1 MTSTLTF
8 AVLDPTSAVGS
19 EVVERLVGAFPA
31 ARLRLFHT
39 AGAEEHL
46 IAEVAASA
54 ALVPPLADPDEL
66 EGAAVV
72 IVTTAPAAAV
82 GKPLLAWLRGHPEIV
97 LIDLGQPALAGAES
111 LVVSGWSLRPRSGNR
126 WFHLPDPL
134 IAGPVRVLEALA
146 PLEPRACHLTV
157 FGSVAG
163 FGGGAL
169 EELAG
174 QGADRLSGR
183 TPQRAVVLPRV
194 LAFDLA
200 PAEPGRRSR
209 LAGELAALFPAI
221 DFRLHAVD
229 AGLFHGHAAALD
241 IDCGKKPSREKVR
254 GLLREAAGLRLAR
267 ERESL
272 LLTDVIEARAMA
284 CGSVEVSGQW
294 LSLWLAGDGLRL
306 GGAAAVVEL
315 LSALTA
321 S

>member
-1 MTSTLTF
+1 MTSPLTF
-8 AVLDPTSAVGS
+8 AVLDPTSPAGRD
-19 EVVERLVGAFPA
+19 VVERLAAAFPA
-31 ARLRLFHT
+31 ARRRLFHT
-39 AGAEEHL
+39 TGSEEHL
-46 IAEVAASA
+46 ISEVAGGAE
-54 ALVPPLADPDEL
+54 LVPPLADPEEL
-66 EGAAVV
+66 DGAAVV
-72 IVTTAPAAAV
+72 VVTAAPTPTI
-82 GKPLLAWLRGHPEIV
+82 GKALLGWLRERPEVV
-97 LIDLGQPALAGAES
+97 LIDLGQPALAGSES
-111 LVVSGWSLRPRSGNR
+111 VVVSGRAPRARGGSR

-146 PLEPRACHLTV
+146 PLEPGACHLTV

-174 QGADRLSGR
+174 QGAARLSGR
-183 TPQRAVVLPRV
+183 TPDRAVVLPHV

-209 LAGELAALFPAI
+209 LTGELVALFPTV

-241 IDCGKKPSREKVR
+241 VACGKKPSRDKAR
-254 GLLREAAGLRLAR
+254 ALLRGAPGLRLAR

-272 LLTDVIEARAMA
+272 VLTDAIESAAMA
-284 CGSVEVSGQW
+284 CGSIEVSGQW
-294 LSLWLAGDGLRL
+294 LSLWLAGDGQRL
-306 GGAAAVVEL
+306 GGAAAVIEL
-315 LSALTA
+315 LTALMA